1 MVGSAN
7 RKASESGL
15 VGFWDNGALVP
26 IGENNNKNKNIA
38 VVIAI
43 ILKYHNNDIV

>member
-15 VGFWDNGALVP
+15 VGFWDHGALVP
-26 IGENNNKNKNIA
+26 IGDNNMKNTNLA

-43 ILKYHNNDIV
+43 IL